1 MNRVFSIFL
10 GIIFFTNNASAIEK
24 IPQDIAN
31 SYRLIGV
38 EKTLIGV
45 AESMMASQGKMI
57 DNITQFVSSSAS
69 DKILLFTYKIFK
81 NKNEL
86 DIPKVKSK
94 IYNQSIS
101 AICSNPLYNFILVEM
116 GAIFTI
122 NYYDLNNLFLFQ
134 IKFQKNDCR
143 DY

>member
-1 MNRVFSIFL
+1 MNRIFALYLYVFI
-10 GIIFFTNNASAIEK
+10 FTNNAFAVEK

-45 AESMMASQGKMI
+45 AENMMASQGKMI
-57 DNITQFVSSSAS
+57 DSITQFVSSSAS
-69 DKILLFTYKIFK
+69 ERVLLFTYKIFK
-81 NKNEL
+81 NKNEI

-122 NYYDLNNLFLFQ
+122 YYYDLNNLFLFQ

>member
-1 MNRVFSIFL
+1 MNKKFILIILLSIFN
-10 GIIFFTNNASAIEK
+10 INIFAVEK
-24 IPQDIAN
+24 VPHDIAN

-45 AESMMASQGKMI
+45 AENMMASQGKMI
-57 DNITQFVSSSAS
+57 DSITQFISSSAS
-69 DKILLFTYKIFK
+69 DRVLLFTYKIFK

-101 AICSNPLYNFILVEM
+101 AICSNPLYNFIIVEM

-134 IKFQKNDCR
+134 IKFLKNDCR
-143 DY
+143 GY